1 VLKRYMEAAIE
12 RATYEVI
19 EDPEPYYGE
28 IPGLDGIWATGI
40 TLEEC
45 RRRLIAALEDWIIF
59 SLQRGAQLPAVDG
72 ITIEPV
78 RKAG

>member
-1 VLKRYMEAAIE
+1 MLKRYMEAAIE

>member
-1 VLKRYMEAAIE
+1 MEAAIE